1 MTDQSASNATLP
13 AGKNELLD
21 LGTLLQLERVGWDA
35 LCSPTGRTY
44 YGDLMTDDAVMVL
57 VNGMVMDQPTIA
69 STMNQAPV
77 WDRYDIRDAR
87 VIPLGTDS
95 AALVYNATAMRGAE
109 TFEALMTSTYTLVGG
124 RPRLK
129 LYTQFF
135 FFKQKTA
142 YEI

>member
-1 MTDQSASNATLP
+1 M
-13 AGKNELLD
+13 D
-21 LGTLLQLERVGWDA
+21 LGTLLQLERDGWDA
-35 LCSPTGRTY
+35 LSSQTGGTF
-44 YGDLMTDDAVMVL
+44 YGDLMTDDAGMVL

-87 VIPLGTDS
+87 VIPLGTAS
-95 AALVYNATAMRGAE
+95 AALVYNATAMRGAD

-129 LYTQFF
+129 LYTQ
-135 FFKQKTA
+135 TTTTH
-142 YEI
+142 

>member
-1 MTDQSASNATLP
+1 M
-13 AGKNELLD
+13 D
-21 LGTLLQLERVGWDA
+21 LGTLLQLERDGWDA
-35 LCSPTGRTY
+35 LSSQTGGTF

-87 VIPLGTDS
+87 VIPLDTDS
-95 AALVYNATAMRGAE
+95 AALVYNATAMRGAD

-129 LYTQFF
+129 LYTQ
-135 FFKQKTA
+135 TTTTH
-142 YEI
+142 

>member
-1 MTDQSASNATLP
+1 M
-13 AGKNELLD
+13 D
-21 LGTLLQLERVGWDA
+21 LGTLLQLERDGWDA
-35 LCSPTGRTY
+35 LSSQTGDTF

-57 VNGMVMDQPTIA
+57 VNDMVMDQPTIA

-95 AALVYNATAMRGAE
+95 AALVYNATAMRGAD

-129 LYTQFF
+129 LYTQ
-135 FFKQKTA
+135 TTTTH
-142 YEI
+142 

>member
-1 MTDQSASNATLP
+1 M
-13 AGKNELLD
+13 D
-21 LGTLLQLERVGWDA
+21 LGTLLQLERDGWDA
-35 LCSPTGRTY
+35 LSSQTGGTF

-69 STMNQAPV
+69 STMNQAPL

-95 AALVYNATAMRGAE
+95 AALVYNATAMRGAD

-129 LYTQFF
+129 LYTQ
-135 FFKQKTA
+135 TTTTH
-142 YEI
+142 